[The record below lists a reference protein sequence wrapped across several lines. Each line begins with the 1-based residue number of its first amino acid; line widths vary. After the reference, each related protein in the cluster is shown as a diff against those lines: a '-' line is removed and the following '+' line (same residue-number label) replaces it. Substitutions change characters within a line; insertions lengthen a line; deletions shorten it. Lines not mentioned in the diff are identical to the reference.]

1 MRNCLPYC
9 FFFKFLIFSPKKC
22 QLYNACRRRKT
33 NKGLFFSEK
42 GVCCTHFYTA
52 RQGEKKWWGACG
64 GGQKKCQLPVY
75 TFLHCSQEAKKYLGC
90 FFCVKMVLVI
100 HISTLPAACEKN
112 GASYTYFLILI
123 FSPKKRRKKSGQN
136 VVITTTVFFNK
147 KTTTSQRFEGRFY
160 FFML

>member
-1 MRNCLPYC
+1 LSIFNFSPQKLPIVYISSLLAADAKTIRV
-9 FFFKFLIFSPKKC
+9 FVLVKQVSVVHIFTLPAVGENKWWGLCGGRPKKC
-22 QLYNACRRRKT
+22 QL
-33 NKGLFFSEK
+33 
-42 GVCCTHFYTA
+42 
-52 RQGEKKWWGACG
+52 
-64 GGQKKCQLPVY
+64 Y
-75 TFLHCSQEAKKYLGC
+75 TFLHCSQQAKKYLGC
-90 FFCVKMVLVI
+90 FFCVKMVLVT
-100 HISTLPAACEKN
+100 HISTRPAACGKN